1 MLKFKYPQKASKTPN
16 NLIYKSKKG
25 SSKEINYQKCHN
37 IITQVNKT
45 YLNNFIQQVNP
56 RHSALTPT
64 NHSKIFQNNRTLLPK
79 KSKEYTNKK
88 TLLLDLDETLAH
100 SSFIPFEF
108 NDAIIKIEFESILYN
123 IYVLIRPGAVEFIKK
138 VAKLFEV
145 VLFTASIPQYALQV
159 IDIID
164 TNKNIKYK
172 LTRQH
177 CTFLNG
183 IYIKELKKLDRDLS
197 DIIILD
203 NSPLAYSFD
212 NDNGLPIKAWYEDR
226 NDNELDKIYT
236 ILEFL
241 SKVKDVRNYIK
252 KFVNNNEIDYDVANE
267 IIKVYKENLKEFTTK
282 KTVNKPVAKK
292 QEEEKEKKKEIK
304 QENQTITV
312 NIHKQNYLPQAKTIR
327 NDNNK
332 ENNNINVKT
341 EEKLMK
347 NNVKT
352 NKGIFLNN
360 KSYIPNYLKKLQD
373 KNEKSYNYYFEKLN
387 LANKNTIFP
396 IKKSKNK
403 EININS
409 IIKKH
414 NRKKN
419 AFLVGSWLEKIR
431 NKNSSNTN
439 SINNLKNNNLFSSNK
454 ANINSNENENLFYS
468 TFSKISKDFPSQ
480 KETKI
485 TDNFKIENNQNS
497 SNTNNRNSS
506 MKNRI
511 SSSKDNSFN
520 YNKKYNTLMEKL
532 EKKII
537 NSNYSLNYKRKLRTQ
552 SSKVNNKKI
561 IIKNKIF
568 HSQINSKGKLNH
580 VGSFILNQYKGF
592 AIKNPI
598 KTDGK
603 SDYKSVVVRS
613 KSTGN
618 FINFYNIEKKSY
630 SAKRSCNF
638 EKKLLISPNEET
650 KYIKKRTKNFIE
662 GFPKIIMHKKNLH
675 Y

>member
-16 NLIYKSKKG
+16 NLIYKFKKG
-25 SSKEINYQKCHN
+25 SSREINYQKYHH
-37 IITQVNKT
+37 IITQVNRT

-64 NHSKIFQNNRTLLPK
+64 NHSKIFQNKKTLLPK
-79 KSKEYTNKK
+79 KLKEYINKK

-100 SSFIPFEF
+100 SSFIPFKF
-108 NDAIIKIEFESILYN
+108 NDATIKIEFESILYN
-123 IYVLIRPGAVEFIKK
+123 IYVLIRPGAIEFIKK

-159 IDIID
+159 IDILD

-172 LTRQH
+172 LTREH

-183 IYIKELKKLDRDLS
+183 IYIKELKQLNRDLN

-252 KFVNNNEIDYDVANE
+252 KFVNNNEIDFDVANE

-282 KTVNKPVAKK
+282 KTVKKPIEKEK
-292 QEEEKEKKKEIK
+292 EEEKEKKKEMK
-304 QENQTITV
+304 QENQIITV
-312 NIHKQNYLPQAKTIR
+312 NITKQNYLSQAKTIR

-332 ENNNINVKT
+332 ENNNINAKT

-352 NKGIFLNN
+352 NKRIFLNN

-373 KNEKSYNYYFEKLN
+373 TKEKSYNNYLEKLN
-387 LANKNTIFP
+387 LANKKKIFS
-396 IKKSKNK
+396 IKNSKNK
-403 EININS
+403 EIDINS
-409 IIKKH
+409 IIKKYK
-414 NRKKN
+414 KKN
-419 AFLVGSWLEKIR
+419 ALLVGSWMEKNR
-431 NKNSSNTN
+431 NKNLSNKN
-439 SINNLKNNNLFSSNK
+439 RNNNLKDNNLFSLNK
-454 ANINSNENENLFYS
+454 PYFNSIENENLFYS
-468 TFSKISKDFPSQ
+468 TFSKIPKDFSSQ

-497 SNTNNRNSS
+497 LINNNRNLS
-506 MKNRI
+506 MINRI
-511 SSSKDNSFN
+511 SVRKDNSFN
-520 YNKKYNTLMEKL
+520 YNKKYNSLMEKI
-532 EKKII
+532 E
-537 NSNYSLNYKRKLRTQ
+537 NQMVNANYSLNYKRRLRSQ
-552 SSKVNNKKI
+552 SSKLNNKKI

-568 HSQINSKGKLNH
+568 NSQINSKKKLNH
-580 VGSFILNQYKGF
+580 FGSYILNQYKGF

-598 KTDGK
+598 KTDNK

-613 KSTGN
+613 RSTGN
-618 FINFYNIEKKSY
+618 YMNFYNIDNKSY

-650 KYIKKRTKNFIE
+650 NYSIKKRTKNLLE
-662 GFPKIIMHKKNLH
+662 DFPKIIIHKKYLH